1 MAPPQASLRSGPRGA
16 VAAAH
21 PLAADAGCAVLAAG
35 GSAVDAAIAAQAMI
49 CVVLPDAAGL
59 GGDLLAL
66 VRLPGSGV
74 TAVSGTG
81 RSPARWQPERCT
93 TGGTSVTVPGLVAGW
108 AGAHTRWGRLP
119 LAQVLAPAVTAAREG
134 LALDPGLATAVSEQR
149 ARLRTGGA
157 QDWPLLHLSAGER
170 WVQPELADLLEAI
183 GVQGRS
189 AFYSGRIAQAVCRAV
204 AAAGGALH
212 PQDLARHRTLIGS
225 AIDVRWGDDVVH
237 VQPPPSQGVLL
248 AMALSYLQQQA
259 DVPDSHLL
267 VELIAAVFTHR
278 AESGVGA
285 RLLTTPLTV
294 DRERASL
301 RGGPRGYL
309 HTAGVAVADAD
320 GCVVSSLIS
329 VFDNFGSGVFVP
341 EGGFVLNNRAA
352 GFTDGPNAPAAG
364 RRPVHTLAP
373 ALLERPD
380 GSALALATPGADGQ
394 IQTLLQLLSALRAGV
409 PLTDAV
415 TAPRWRSED
424 GRLLL
429 EPDHPDRNAL
439 AGAGHRISTD
449 QAGAEIFGAVVAAG
463 APAGVMTGT
472 ADPFAVADWRRT
484 TAAAAAS
491 RQETA

>member
-1 MAPPQASLRSGPRGA
+1 MAPPQASLRSGPTGA
-16 VAAAH
+16 VATAH
-21 PLAADAGCAVLAAG
+21 PLAAAAGVELLEAG

-49 CVVLPDAAGL
+49 CVALPDAAGL

-66 VRLPGSGV
+66 VRVPGRGV
-74 TAVSGTG
+74 TAVGGTG
-81 RSPARWQPERCT
+81 KSPARWQPERCT

-108 AGAHTRWGRLP
+108 AGAHARWGRLP
-119 LAQVLAPAVTAAREG
+119 LPQVLAPAVAAAREG
-134 LALDPGLATAVSEQR
+134 IAIDPGLATAVSEQR
-149 ARLRTGGA
+149 ARLQAGGA
-157 QDWPLLHLSAGER
+157 QEWPLLHLSAGER

-183 GVQGRS
+183 GAQGRT
-189 AFYSGRIAQAVCRAV
+189 AFHTGAMAQAVCRA
-204 AAAGGALH
+204 AAASGGALH
-212 PQDLARHRTLIGS
+212 PQDLARHRTLIGP

-248 AMALSYLQQQA
+248 AMALNYLQQA
-259 DVPDSHLL
+259 DIPDSHLL

-278 AESGVGA
+278 ASSGAGT
-285 RLLTTPLTV
+285 RLLTAPLSV

-320 GCVVSSLIS
+320 GWVVSSLIS

-341 EGGFVLNNRAA
+341 EAGFVLNNRAA

-394 IQTLLQLLSALRAGV
+394 IQTLLQLLTALRAGA
-409 PLTDAV
+409 PLAEAV
-415 TAPRWRSED
+415 SAPRWRSED

-429 EPDHPDRNAL
+429 EPDHPDQDAL
-439 AGAGHRISTD
+439 AAAGHRISV
-449 QAGAEIFGAVVAAG
+449 QEAGAEVFGAVVAAG
-463 APAGVMTGT
+463 APVA
-472 ADPFAVADWRRT
+472 ADPFAVADWRRS

-491 RQETA
+491 RMETDV